1 MRTGPVINESYA
13 VFGQANERSENCANQ
28 KAILPPSGGWVAFL
42 GGFFGRLGRWG
53 YTATCVHCRL

>member
-28 KAILPPSGGWVAFL
+28 KAILPPSGGWFFRVAFRVGLWVAFL
-42 GGFFGRLGRWG
+42 A
-53 YTATCVHCRL
+53 YSVVTPYV